1 MPGPGHTVNWLTLVE
16 KSGLAAHLKIRRNRA
31 RAQALPL

>member
-16 KSGLAAHLKIRRNRA
+16 KSGLAAHLEDSAK
-31 RAQALPL
+31 QG